1 MGQLMVISVSSEHEV
16 LGKVVNLAVD
26 AEAMSVHGEHLVEEH
41 EKHIA
46 G

>member
-1 MGQLMVISVSSEHEV
+1 MSVSSENDI
-16 LGKVVNLAVD
+16 LAKCANLAVE